1 MELWEQL
8 LIVGAAAALVA
19 RVMAVWPG
27 LPPRSC
33 WNLRA
38 KVLVWLIYAIVTA
51 FFSAFIYVVWSLREE
66 AAT

>member
-1 MELWEQL
+1 MELWRQL

-19 RVMAVWPG
+19 RVMTIWPG
-27 LPPRSC
+27 LPPKYY

-38 KVLVWLIYAIVTA
+38 KVLVWVAFAVATA

-66 AAT
+66 AAA